1 MNNKENIKSVIEK
14 ASKKDYLYLF
24 YFVIAFLLFGSL
36 GVFDIVSNYIDDS
49 ASFSYFNLIIG
60 IIFSLIA
67 IFALIYTLV
76 FLFKPNKLIDLDF
89 KNQSLI
95 INKSFNRKTILPF
108 NKIYFFD
115 SGENSLFNFVFKY
128 GTLKIYSI
136 YGECFKVRYLNNS
149 LTVKKAF
156 DLLLGTSTKNIYA
169 TNKFVLFFIRLF
181 QYFLTICLK
190 FVHHKKPK
198 VLSNYSTLSEILK
211 NKNVRRVLII
221 ESKTIYEKNLNKQLI
236 DSLNENGILFHEF
249 FNVHR
254 NPIIEDVNNGKNL
267 YLENNCQAIIAIG
280 GGSVIDASKAIASI
294 VYTNKPLNKFKGY
307 IKIHHKVPL
316 LVAIPTTCGT
326 GSETT
331 FVSVIT
337 DENTKTKFE
346 IVSNKITPTYAILD
360 STLLNSLPI
369 NLIAST
375 SMDAFS
381 HALESYLNI
390 TRTFKTKKQSLFAMR
405 LIVESI
411 LKVKEEPTNDI
422 YKANLISAS
431 HIAGQ
436 AFNTALVGPIHALA
450 HALGGKYNLD
460 HGYLNAILMPRF
472 LRVYLFSLYKD
483 MNNISKYCKI
493 SDDKNI
499 HINAKEL
506 ISFVD
511 KVNLTY
517 EFKDY
522 IDELKRE
529 DIHELALK
537 AYNEAHLMYPSKK
550 FVNLSMYEDILVSLL
565 RK

>member
-1 MNNKENIKSVIEK
+1 MNNKENIKSVIDK

-36 GVFDIVSNYIDDS
+36 GAFDIVSNYISDS
-49 ASFSYFNLIIG
+49 ISFSYFNLIVG

-67 IFALIYTLV
+67 LFALIYAFT
-76 FLFKPNKLIDLDF
+76 FAFKPNKLIDLDF
-89 KNQSLI
+89 KNQNLI
-95 INKSFNRKTILPF
+95 INKSFNKKIVLPF
-108 NKIYFFD
+108 NEIYFFS
-115 SGENSLFNFVFKY
+115 SGENSFFSFVFKY

-136 YGECFKVRYLNNS
+136 YGECFKVKYLNNA
-149 LTVKKAF
+149 LTIKKAF
-156 DLLLGTSTKNIYA
+156 DLLLSRTTKNIYN

-181 QYFLTICLK
+181 QYFLSFCLK
-190 FVHHKKPK
+190 FVYHKKPT
-198 VLSNYSTLSEILK
+198 VLPNYTTLGEKLK
-211 NKNVRRVLII
+211 ERNIRRVLII
-221 ESKTIYEKNLNKQLI
+221 ESKTINEKNLNKQLI
-236 DSLNENGILFHEF
+236 NSLNENGILFHEF
-249 FNVHR
+249 FNIHR
-254 NPIIEDVNNGKNL
+254 NPIIDDVNNGKQL

-294 VYTNKPLNKFKGY
+294 VYTNKPLDKFKGY

-346 IVSNKITPTYAILD
+346 IVSNKITRTYAILD
-360 STLLNSLPI
+360 SSLLNSLPI

-411 LKVKEEPTNDI
+411 LKVKEEPNNDI
-422 YKANLISAS
+422 YKANLMSAS
-431 HIAGQ
+431 HIAGE

-493 SDDKNI
+493 SDSKNI

-506 ISFVD
+506 INFID
-511 KVNLTY
+511 KVNSTY

-522 IDELKRE
+522 INELKRE

-537 AYNEAHLMYPSKK
+537 AYKEAHLMYPSKK
-550 FVNLSMYEDILVSLL
+550 FVNITMYEDILVSLL